1 MSALARYILKHKIL
15 PVFFI
20 YNTPM
25 QIGTDHVLLSLMTK
39 NIFSKTNFTHHTI
52 PKRSIGKWVSLVCFM
67 TRNHAAIP
75 KSIPVSYPNLGI
87 KLDMIFNKGKNLIYY

>member
-1 MSALARYILKHKIL
+1 MFGWVIVEEVSFSLRIMISSDKIL

-52 PKRSIGKWVSLVCFM
+52 PKRSIGNWKVGYSL
-67 TRNHAAIP
+67 
-75 KSIPVSYPNLGI
+75 
-87 KLDMIFNKGKNLIYY
+87 